1 MNSLK
6 KVLSVLLALMM
17 ILSLAA
23 CGKKEEAAPAPA
35 APAEDTNEAEEVVED
50 EPADFK
56 IALVIGVGGLGDG
69 SFNDTLKLGC
79 DMAKEAYNLPDY
91 QIIEPQEVAEFEG
104 HFTDLSASG
113 EYDLIVAGGF
123 DAIEAMGKVA
133 KEFPEQKYLFVD
145 GEVPECDNVT
155 SVTYRDNEKAYCLGI
170 IAAMETETDKL
181 GIITALDI
189 DSLRVFSSGF
199 IAGAQSV
206 NPEIGISVKVVGG
219 FADTTTA
226 KELAIA
232 LKDEGCD
239 ILYVMAGGSGLGAF
253 AAAEEQGDIKIIGC
267 DTNQCLIGPD
277 VCCISGMRLMQN
289 TILNNVGFA
298 MDGTIQAGHHSEGF
312 AEDALDFTV
321 EGSNIPV
328 SDESLAVANDTRISI
343 MAGEIEVPS
352 TYEEIGFEF

>member
-1 MNSLK
+1 MNSFK
-6 KVLSVLLALMM
+6 KVLSVVLALMM
-17 ILSLAA
+17 ILSLSA

-35 APAEDTNEAEEVVED
+35 EPAAPAEDEAPVEETS
-50 EPADFK
+50 DFT

-69 SFNDTLKLGC
+69 SFNDTLKEGC
-79 DMAKEAYNLPDY
+79 DMAKEAFGLADY
-91 QIIEPQEVAEFEG
+91 QIIEPKEVAEFEG

-145 GEVPECDNVT
+145 GEVPDCENVT

-170 IAAMETETDKL
+170 VAAMETETNKL

-206 NPEIGISVKVVGG
+206 NPDIEISVKVVGG

-253 AAAEEQGDIKIIGC
+253 AAAEEQGDLKIFGV

-277 VCCISGMRLMQN
+277 VCAISGMRLMQN
-289 TILNNVGFA
+289 TIKNNVGFA
-298 MDGTIQAGHHSEGF
+298 IDGTIQAGHHSEGF
-312 AEDALDFTV
+312 VEDALDYTV

-328 SDESLAVANDTRISI
+328 SDEALAAADAAREAII
-343 MAGEIEVPS
+343 AGEIEVPS